1 MNIYEMTSQNQENK
15 IYFKFKGNKENKN
28 DDNNVVN
35 IINNIFKKDS
45 VEKYYNDVNLFVTDI
60 RKILVDFNELELDIE
75 IYKNNEKTTEIKIK
89 DKKVIKY
96 KSVNDLV
103 INGEKFI
110 FNFSNNK
117 IITNFDCSLKNTKK
131 ILDIMNNEI
140 KQIEKINKMELQ
152 KPNIYR
158 NEKTIIKLYKLFYD
172 RDIDFSS
179 DTVYNELCI
188 MLLILNRYDIST
200 SEIYYEIVNNK
211 ILSSEIADLVNQL
224 KYYGKIT
231 DNSVEIRKDIIKI
244 IEIIKSEINNLIE
257 TKNYDELNKIAIC
270 SYFTDPYTSSDVDA
284 IMKHSRIRDC
294 YDSDEIDKTYK
305 LIKQTDNKIRN
316 KE

>member
-1 MNIYEMTSQNQENK
+1 MKVFEVKTKQYDNQ
-15 IYFKFKGNKENKN
+15 IYFKFKGNEEIENN
-28 DDNNVVN
+28 YDNLTN
-35 IINNIFKKDS
+35 IINKLFNSTNID
-45 VEKYYNDVNLFVTDI
+45 KYFEDINLLITDI
-60 RKILVDFNELELDIE
+60 RKILIDFKEVELNVE
-75 IYKNNEKTTEIKIK
+75 ITKNNKKTNLIMIKN
-89 DKKVIKY
+89 KKVVEYI
-96 KSVNDLV
+96 SVNPL
-103 INGEKFI
+103 INDNEEFE
-110 FNFSNNK
+110 FNFYKGK
-117 IITNFDCSLKNTKK
+117 ITTNIDCSLKNTKK

-211 ILSSEIADLVNQL
+211 ILSSEIADLVNRL

-270 SYFTDPYTSSDVDA
+270 SYFTDSYTSSDVDA
-284 IMKHSRIRDC
+284 IMNHSRIRDC

>member
-1 MNIYEMTSQNQENK
+1 MKVFEVKTKQYDNQ
-15 IYFKFKGNKENKN
+15 IYFKFKGNEEIENN
-28 DDNNVVN
+28 YDNLTN
-35 IINNIFKKDS
+35 IINKLFNSTNID
-45 VEKYYNDVNLFVTDI
+45 KYFEDINLLITDI
-60 RKILVDFNELELDIE
+60 RKILIDFKEVELNVE
-75 IYKNNEKTTEIKIK
+75 ITKNNKKTNLIMIKN
-89 DKKVIKY
+89 KKVVEYI
-96 KSVNDLV
+96 SVNPL
-103 INGEKFI
+103 INDNEEFE
-110 FNFSNNK
+110 FNFYKGK
-117 IITNFDCSLKNTKK
+117 ITTNIDCSLKNTKK

-211 ILSSEIADLVNQL
+211 ILSSEIADLLNRL

-284 IMKHSRIRDC
+284 IMNHSRIRDW
-294 YDSDEIDKTYK
+294 YSKNEIDKTYK